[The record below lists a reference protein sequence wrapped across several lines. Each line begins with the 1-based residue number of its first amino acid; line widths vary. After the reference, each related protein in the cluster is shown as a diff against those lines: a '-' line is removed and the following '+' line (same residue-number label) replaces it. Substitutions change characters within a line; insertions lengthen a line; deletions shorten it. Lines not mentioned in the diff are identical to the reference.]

1 MICVRD
7 PSRSRIDGSLNIFSA
22 QRASPERL
30 FLEEMKTT
38 IGKLEWESGH
48 CLRLENAIQWG
59 VAKPAAVRHHSG
71 LVEGA
76 IDELTEMQAEILV
89 DLDKAQR
96 LAFSV
101 TEYLD
106 QQDETESS
114 RLPNLTS
121 VSPLRLYLRRLDVF
135 RAHVRKSLE
144 EDVVKGLVI
153 LGDKSRICNR
163 LEEYDRREAE
173 RGHDKPFRALALHG
187 GIEI

>member
-1 MICVRD
+1 
-7 PSRSRIDGSLNIFSA
+7 
-22 QRASPERL
+22 
-30 FLEEMKTT
+30 MKTT

-59 VAKPAAVRHHSG
+59 AVKARSIRNEAQAVEPLAIRNHSG

-76 IDELTEMQAEILV
+76 VDELTEMQAEILV

-96 LAFSV
+96 LAFAV
-101 TEYLD
+101 TVYLD
-106 QQDETESS
+106 QQDDSESS
-114 RLPNLTS
+114 RSSNLTS

-144 EDVVKGLVI
+144 EDVVKGFVI
-153 LGDKSRICNR
+153 PGDKSRICNK

-173 RGHDKPFRALALHG
+173 KGHNEPFSAS
-187 GIEI
+187 GIHEGIKI